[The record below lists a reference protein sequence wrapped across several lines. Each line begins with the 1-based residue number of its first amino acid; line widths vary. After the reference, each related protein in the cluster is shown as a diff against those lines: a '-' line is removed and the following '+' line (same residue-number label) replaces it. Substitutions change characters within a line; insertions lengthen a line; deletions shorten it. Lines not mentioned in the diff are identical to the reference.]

1 MHEFQWV
8 VSDFLLQHLRTE
20 LTVTLAVLL
29 AVLALTAVFVAIEL
43 RKSREDDHAD
53 Q

>member
-1 MHEFQWV
+1 MREFQWV
-8 VSDFLLQHLRTE
+8 VSDFLLHHLRTE
-20 LTVTLAVLL
+20 LIVTLAVLL

-43 RKSREDDHAD
+43 RKNGEDDHAD